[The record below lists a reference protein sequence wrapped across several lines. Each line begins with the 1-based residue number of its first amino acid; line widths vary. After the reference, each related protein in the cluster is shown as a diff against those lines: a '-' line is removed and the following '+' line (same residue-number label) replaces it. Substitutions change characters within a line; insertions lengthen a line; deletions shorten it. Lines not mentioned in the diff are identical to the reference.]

1 MNPEPKRTEPKRKVS
16 VKKDINDT
24 MKPKEKKYDAV
35 AIELEKMRKSK
46 AFRELGD
53 MLYMD

>member
-1 MNPEPKRTEPKRKVS
+1 MNPEPKQNVPIERD
-16 VKKDINDT
+16 VKTNQS
-24 MKPKEKKYDAV
+24 KEKKYGAA
-35 AIELEKMRKSK
+35 AIELENLRKSK